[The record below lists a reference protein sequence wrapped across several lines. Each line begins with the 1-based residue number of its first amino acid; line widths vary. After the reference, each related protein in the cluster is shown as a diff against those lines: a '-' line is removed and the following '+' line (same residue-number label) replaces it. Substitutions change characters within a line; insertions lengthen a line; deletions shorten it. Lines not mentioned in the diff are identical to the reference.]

1 MFDDLK
7 KAGIE
12 GFAGKAILNAEPAVL
27 VEKALANGEG
37 KLMNNGALL
46 IETGKYTGRSPKD
59 KFIVDTPDIHDDIA
73 WGSVNVPIS
82 QEKYLA
88 LREKVCAYVAA
99 REES

>member
-1 MFDDLK
+1 MFEDLK

-12 GFAGKAILNAEPAVL
+12 GFAGKEFINLVPARL
-27 VEKALANGEG
+27 TEIALANGEG
-37 KLMNNGALL
+37 KLMDNGALL

-88 LREKVCAYVAA
+88 LREKVY
-99 REES
+99 R